1 MTTST
6 RVSHE
11 CEESEMNLPIVSYVG
26 LYTTIVLVTRMYWY
40 VLALLENFFPPI
52 EKMLSFCP

>member
-1 MTTST
+1 
-6 RVSHE
+6 
-11 CEESEMNLPIVSYVG
+11 MNLPIVSYVG
-26 LYTTIVLVTRMYWY
+26 LYTTIVPVTRKYWY